1 MATEI
6 SVFDSEEFEEL
17 ISQRDLRIS
26 KALVETILKNL
37 KGRKRHLHA
46 LTVLVEQ
53 DQTIYDITVD
63 RNDFITTLEQNLP
76 VYERNELYEGCA
88 EIVTAVKFLK
98 GKDIKI
104 MYDDP
109 WFWKVSA
116 YREQPKNHAHH
127 RRPAGAAVEKKV
139 VSMTFDSDEDTPKK
153 QKPAHF
159 SPRTPDSSPPR
170 PVKKQLLEPGEI
182 SENKTK

>member
-1 MATEI
+1 MVTEI

-63 RNDFITTLEQNLP
+63 RNDFVTTLEQNLP

-98 GKDIKI
+98 GKDIK
-104 MYDDP
+104 
-109 WFWKVSA
+109 
-116 YREQPKNHAHH
+116 
-127 RRPAGAAVEKKV
+127 KK
-139 VSMTFDSDEDTPKK
+139 
-153 QKPAHF
+153 
-159 SPRTPDSSPPR
+159 
-170 PVKKQLLEPGEI
+170 
-182 SENKTK
+182 

>member
-1 MATEI
+1 MVTEI

-88 EIVTAVKFLK
+88 EIITAVKFLK
-98 GKDIKI
+98 GKDIK
-104 MYDDP
+104 
-109 WFWKVSA
+109 
-116 YREQPKNHAHH
+116 
-127 RRPAGAAVEKKV
+127 KK
-139 VSMTFDSDEDTPKK
+139 
-153 QKPAHF
+153 
-159 SPRTPDSSPPR
+159 
-170 PVKKQLLEPGEI
+170 
-182 SENKTK
+182 